1 MVEGLSCNSPAHPG
15 GGAAHLRHTGA
26 MPEDFVVVRNP
37 EPDSSLP
44 YLLRIPLGRDCIILK
59 AKETWPRTSK
69 VYCHRVDDWPADAE
83 IVERVPTRSCVRRG
97 AAIDLVLDRGRENR
111 SQLVITRIRG
121 GRQVIFWQTARTT
134 KQARPAVAV
143 PSARASGIRDLE
155 IVVDSH
161 ERYPFTFKDQQVV
174 TRRAGL
180 AAGDYGVVLE
190 GSLLATVERKS
201 LADLVSSLTTG
212 KLKYQLADLAAVP
225 RAAVVVE
232 DRYSQ
237 VFKSERVRPA
247 VIADGL
253 AECQVTWPTVPIL
266 FLETRALAQEWTY
279 RFLAAAR
286 AAAEQE
292 YGGEMAVRE
301 LASAPALAP
310 REPTMA
316 EVRAW
321 AAAQGIE
328 VSDRGRVRTEV
339 VEAYRAA
346 RFE

>member
-1 MVEGLSCNSPAHPG
+1 MVA
-15 GGAAHLRHTGA
+15 
-26 MPEDFVVVRNP
+26 RNP

-44 YLLRIPLGRDCIILK
+44 YLLRVPLGRDGIILK

-69 VYCHRVDDWPADAE
+69 VYCHRVDDWPEDAD

-111 SQLVITRIRG
+111 SQLVFARIRG
-121 GRQVIFWQTARTT
+121 GRQAIFWQTARTA
-134 KQARPAVAV
+134 KQARPAVSV
-143 PSARASGIRDLE
+143 PSARAAGLRDLE
-155 IVVDSH
+155 IVVDSY
-161 ERYPFTFKDQQVV
+161 ERYPFTFKDQQVL

-180 AAGDYGVVLE
+180 VAGDYGVVVD
-190 GSLLATVERKS
+190 GALLATVERKS

-212 KLKYQLADLAAVP
+212 KLKYQLGDLAAVP

-232 DRYSQ
+232 DRYSA

-253 AECQVTWPTVPIL
+253 AECQVAWPTVPIL
-266 FLETRALAQEWTY
+266 FLETRRLAQEWTY

-286 AAAEQE
+286 AAAEHE
-292 YGGEMAVRE
+292 YGGEVAVRE
-301 LASAPALAP
+301 LAPARALAP
-310 REPTMA
+310 PDPTPA

-321 AAAQGIE
+321 ALTQGFE
-328 VSDRGRVRTEV
+328 VSDRGRVRKEI

-346 RFE
+346 RFG

>member
-1 MVEGLSCNSPAHPG
+1 
-15 GGAAHLRHTGA
+15 
-26 MPEDFVVVRNP
+26 MPEDFVVARNP
-37 EPDSSLP
+37 EPGSTLP
-44 YLLRIPLGRDCIILK
+44 YLLRIPLGAEGIILK

-69 VYCHRVDDWPADAE
+69 VYCHRVEDWPDDAE

-111 SQLVITRIRG
+111 SQLDITNIRG
-121 GRQVIFWQTARTT
+121 GRQAIFWQTARTT
-134 KQARPAVAV
+134 KQARPAVSL
-143 PSARASGIRDLE
+143 PTARAAGIADLE

-161 ERYPFTFKDQQVV
+161 ERYGYTFKDQQVV

-180 AAGDYGVVLE
+180 AAGDYGVLVDDELVA
-190 GSLLATVERKS
+190 SVERKS

-212 KLKYQLADLAAVP
+212 KLKYQLADLAAL
-225 RAAVVVE
+225 RNAAVVVE

-237 VFKSERVRPA
+237 IFKHSHVRPS

-253 AECQVTWPTVPIL
+253 AECQVAWPNVPIV

-286 AAAEQE
+286 SAREHDL
-292 YGGEMAVRE
+292 GGDLVVRE
-301 LASAPALAP
+301 LTTAKPLPPA
-310 REPTMA
+310 EPTVA
-316 EVRAW
+316 EVRSW
-321 AAAQGIE
+321 ALRQGWQ
-328 VSDRGRVRTEV
+328 VSDRGRLPRDV

-346 RFE
+346 RITDQG

>member
-1 MVEGLSCNSPAHPG
+1 
-15 GGAAHLRHTGA
+15 
-26 MPEDFVVVRNP
+26 MPEDFVVARNP
-37 EPDSSLP
+37 EPDSTLP
-44 YLLRIPLGRDCIILK
+44 YLLRIPLGRDGIILK

-69 VYCHRVDDWPADAE
+69 VYCHRVEDWPGDAE
-83 IVERVPTRSCVRRG
+83 VIERVPTRSCVRRG

-111 SQLVITRIRG
+111 SQLVFTRIRG
-121 GRQVIFWQTARTT
+121 GRQAIFWQTARTS
-134 KQARPAVAV
+134 KQARPAVSL
-143 PSARASGIRDLE
+143 PSARAAGIAELE

-161 ERYPFTFKDQQVV
+161 ERYPFSFKDQQVV

-180 AAGDYGVVLE
+180 VAGDYGIVLGGE
-190 GSLLATVERKS
+190 LLASVERKS
-201 LADLVSSLTTG
+201 MADLVSSLTTG
-212 KLKYQLADLAAVP
+212 KLKYQLADLAAIP

-237 VFKSERVRPA
+237 VFKSQHVRPV

-286 AAAEQE
+286 AALDQE
-292 YGGEMAVRE
+292 YGGELAVR
-301 LASAPALAP
+301 ALAP
-310 REPTMA
+310 ARPLAPAEPTAA

-321 AAAQGIE
+321 AASQGID
-328 VSDRGRVRTEV
+328 VSDRGRVKKEI
-339 VEAYRAA
+339 VEAFRAA
-346 RFE
+346 LFT

>member
-1 MVEGLSCNSPAHPG
+1 
-15 GGAAHLRHTGA
+15 
-26 MPEDFVVVRNP
+26 MPEDFVVARNP
-37 EPDSSLP
+37 EPDSTLP
-44 YLLRIPLGRDCIILK
+44 YLLRIPLGRDGIILK

-69 VYCHRVDDWPADAE
+69 VYCHRVEDWPGDAE
-83 IVERVPTRSCVRRG
+83 VIERVPTRSCVRRG

-111 SQLVITRIRG
+111 SQLVFTRIRG
-121 GRQVIFWQTARTT
+121 GRQAIFWQTARTS
-134 KQARPAVAV
+134 KQARPAVSL
-143 PSARASGIRDLE
+143 PSARAAGIAELE

-161 ERYPFTFKDQQVV
+161 ERYPFSFKDQQVV

-180 AAGDYGVVLE
+180 VAGDYGIVLGGE
-190 GSLLATVERKS
+190 LLASVERKS
-201 LADLVSSLTTG
+201 MADLVSSLTTG
-212 KLKYQLADLAAVP
+212 KLKYQLADLAAIP

-237 VFKSERVRPA
+237 VFKSQHVRPV

-286 AAAEQE
+286 AALDQE
-292 YGGEMAVRE
+292 YGGELAVR
-301 LASAPALAP
+301 ALAP
-310 REPTMA
+310 ARPLAPAEPTAA

-321 AAAQGIE
+321 AASQGID
-328 VSDRGRVRTEV
+328 VSDRGRVKKEI
-339 VEAYRAA
+339 VEAFRAA
-346 RFE
+346 RFT